1 MLMIDALEILK
12 DLEDTDPILLT
23 VLGTAFLAV
32 CAWTASIF
40 VSTQSKS
47 SNRTRRRGPV
57 KIGEPRAPR
66 IAPGNL
72 GTLVEALQPA
82 DRDAL
87 GEDLAR
93 LIQKH
98 RNKRF
103 LAFVVVQR
111 ENVGP
116 VSFAFLYQ
124 ALRAHNRPISEIH
137 EFQIS
142 VRDAT
147 ELLRACSPESSR
159 V

>member
-1 MLMIDALEILK
+1 MIDASEILK
-12 DLEDTDPILLT
+12 ELEDTDPILLG
-23 VLGTAFLAV
+23 VLGTAFVAV

-40 VSTQSKS
+40 VSTQS
-47 SNRTRRRGPV
+47 RTSKRTKGRGKV
-57 KIGEPRAPR
+57 KVGEPKAPR

-72 GTLVEALQPA
+72 ATLVEALQPA

-87 GEDLAR
+87 GQDLAR
-93 LIQKH
+93 PIQKH

-116 VSFAFLYQ
+116 GHFRVPLSGPALAQQ
-124 ALRAHNRPISEIH
+124 ADRGNPRISDVGAH
-137 EFQIS
+137 
-142 VRDAT
+142 AT
-147 ELLRACSPESSR
+147 ELLRACSSESSR

>member
-1 MLMIDALEILK
+1 MIDASEILK
-12 DLEDTDPILLT
+12 ELEDTDPIRLT

-32 CAWTASIF
+32 CTWTASIF
-40 VSTQSKS
+40 VSTQSKGPK
-47 SNRTRRRGPV
+47 RTMGRGKV
-57 KIGEPRAPR
+57 KVGGPKAPR

-87 GEDLAR
+87 GQDLAR

-116 VSFAFLYQ
+116 VSFA
-124 ALRAHNRPISEIH
+124 
-137 EFQIS
+137 
-142 VRDAT
+142 
-147 ELLRACSPESSR
+147 
-159 V
+159 

>member
-1 MLMIDALEILK
+1 MIDASEILK
-12 DLEDTDPILLT
+12 ELEDTDPILLG
-23 VLGTAFLAV
+23 VLGTAFVAV

-40 VSTQSKS
+40 VSTHSRTSKRS
-47 SNRTRRRGPV
+47 RSRGRV
-57 KIGEPRAPR
+57 KIGEPKAPR
-66 IAPGNL
+66 IASGNL
-72 GTLVEALQPA
+72 ATLVEALQPA

-87 GEDLAR
+87 GQDLAR

-124 ALRAHNRPISEIH
+124 ALRSHNRPVAEIH

-147 ELLRACSPESSR
+147 ELLRACSSEPSR